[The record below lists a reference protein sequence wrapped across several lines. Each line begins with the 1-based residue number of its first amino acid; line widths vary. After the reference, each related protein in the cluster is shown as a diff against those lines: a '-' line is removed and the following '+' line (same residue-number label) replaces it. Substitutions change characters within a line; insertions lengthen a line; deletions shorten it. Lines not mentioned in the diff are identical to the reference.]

1 MGVLQVFKISDGWV
15 ARGFVFEVETT
26 SLDQPCRV
34 AQAFGARR
42 YAYNW
47 ALGQVKANLDART
60 ADPTIPPLAWN
71 FYELRK
77 AWNQAKHDVAP
88 WWRCTSKEAYASGI
102 ADLVV
107 GLHNWSDAKAGRR
120 KGPRV
125 GFPRYKAR
133 HRDPGRV
140 RFTTGAMRLEP
151 DRRHLTL
158 PVIGKLRSKENT
170 RRLERLIA
178 NGRGRILS
186 MTLSQRGDRL
196 VVAVQ
201 AIVAQQP
208 QRPAEPCGRCGVDLG
223 IGPEWAVI
231 AHHDGTI
238 ERVAHPAPWKEV
250 RQQQRRLAQQ
260 ISRRTVGSRA
270 HRHAKTKRAA
280 LDRRAAN
287 LRRQAIHVLTTRL
300 ARRYAIVVVEDLD
313 VAAMQR
319 SMGRRAFRRT
329 VSQAGIGR
337 VRPTLAYKC
346 PAMGGALVVADR
358 WFGSSKS
365 HHGCGGYRAD
375 LKLGDR
381 VWSCP
386 RCGQLVDRNAN
397 AALNL
402 RDWTGVVDIDKADAD
417 EDVQRGGV
425 ATPVPHVA
433 AQAGGPRRAG
443 SRTGVSVR
451 GSARPPRGGV
461 GL

>member
-1 MGVLQVFKISDGWV
+1 MGVRRVFEVPDGWV

-26 SLDQPCRV
+26 SPEQPTRV

-42 YAYNW
+42 YTYNW
-47 ALGQVKANLDART
+47 ALGQVKANLETRT
-60 ADPTIPPLAWN
+60 ADPTVPALAWN

-77 AWNQAKHDVAP
+77 AWNHAKYEVAP

-102 ADLVV
+102 ADLVT
-107 GLHNWSDAKAGRR
+107 GLRNWSDARAGRR
-120 KGPRV
+120 NGARV
-125 GFPRYKAR
+125 GFPRFKAR
-133 HRDPGRV
+133 HRDRDRV

-151 DRRHLTL
+151 DRRHLTV

-170 RRLERLIA
+170 RRLERLVV
-178 NGRGRILS
+178 NGRARILS
-186 MTLSQRGDRL
+186 MTLSQRDGRL

-201 AIVAQQP
+201 AIIAQQP
-208 QRPAEPCGRCGVDLG
+208 HLPAEPAGRCGVDLG

-231 AHHDGTI
+231 AHDDDTI

-250 RQQQRRLAQQ
+250 HQQQRRLARKV
-260 ISRRTVGSRA
+260 SRRIVGSRA
-270 HRHAKTKRAA
+270 HRLAKTKRAA

-287 LRRQAIHVLTTRL
+287 LRREAIHALTTRL
-300 ARRYAIVVVEDLD
+300 ARRYGTVVVEDLD

-346 PAMGGALVVADR
+346 LAQGGGLIVADR
-358 WFGSSKS
+358 WFGSSKC
-365 HHGCGGYRAD
+365 HHDCGGHRAD

-386 RCGQLVDRNAN
+386 RCGRLVDRNAN

-402 RDWTGVVDIDKADAD
+402 RDWTGAVDIGRADAD
-417 EDVQRGGV
+417 GDVQRGGV
-425 ATPVPHVA
+425 AAPVPYVA
-433 AQAGGPRRAG
+433 AQAGDPRRAG
-443 SRTGVSVR
+443 LRAGVGVR
-451 GSARPPRGGV
+451 GPVRPPRGGM